1 VGLTKKGS
9 GAGSGL
15 NWVMV
20 LQIAMQIMALILA
33 ELQKQNPPASE

>member
-1 VGLTKKGS
+1 MSAKKNGLA
-9 GAGSGL
+9 AGSGI

-33 ELQKQNPPASE
+33 ELQKQQTPASE